1 MNQSTTIRNKVENF
15 IAHLAKVTQTASLY
29 GESHR
34 LTMDTLHDMQS
45 VLNEILSEQNEFT
58 IGIIGDE
65 IAFEK
70 DQFFE
75 TSIRKK
81 GFIDLLKE
89 KQMNKI
95 SFSLGIDATE
105 LQAFITILAKKAK
118 TENDDK
124 TLDTIFKENNI
135 KHITI
140 GEIGFFKNEPHEQ
153 IEESLEVYTRKTFEE
168 GVECLEKMA
177 EGIKQ
182 HQPLDMNYLRHI
194 VSGLVKSILINKNL
208 LLMLTSI
215 KLQDEDNFVR
225 NLNVCVFTLLQAEM
239 LGLEHKYLVD
249 ITISSLLHNIGDLV
263 TSDKPKEKKDP
274 KNQNDSVKQTTSD
287 TLGAKLL
294 IETESIGTLA
304 PIVAFEYNIP
314 YNDSGYPNKIYGEKL
329 NLVSMMITIS
339 RRYDALRRDR
349 TYFEN
354 GGTEKVYNE
363 MMQYSGK
370 DFHPDLLHNFFSA
383 IGVYPPGTLVEIDN
397 GEVGLVIQ
405 TSILDIRRPQIEL
418 LYNSKGEKYQEPVII
433 NLLEKNNK
441 GQYRWK
447 ITKSI
452 SPLEKFK
459 IPDKFS

>member
-1 MNQSTTIRNKVENF
+1 
-15 IAHLAKVTQTASLY
+15 
-29 GESHR
+29 
-34 LTMDTLHDMQS
+34 MDALHDMQI
-45 VLNEILSEQNEFT
+45 VLNEILSEQNEIT

-70 DQFFE
+70 DPFFE

-105 LQAFITILAKKAK
+105 LQAFITILAKKTK
-118 TENDDK
+118 TENNDK
-124 TLDTIFKENNI
+124 TLDAIFKENNI
-135 KHITI
+135 KHIQI
-140 GEIGFFKNEPHEQ
+140 GEVGFFEDELHQ
-153 IEESLEVYTRKTFEE
+153 QTEESLEVYTRKTFEE
-168 GVECLEKMA
+168 GVECLERMA
-177 EGIKQ
+177 EEIKQ
-182 HQPLDMNYLRHI
+182 HQPLDMNYLRQI

-215 KLQDEDNFVR
+215 KLQDEDNFVH
-225 NLNVCVFTLLQAEM
+225 NLNVCVFTMLQAEM

-249 ITISSLLHNIGDLV
+249 IAISSLLHNIGGLV

-274 KNQNDSVKQTTSD
+274 KNQNESVKQTAFD
-287 TLGAKLL
+287 TIGAKLL
-294 IETESIGTLA
+294 IETESMGTLA

-314 YNDSGYPNKIYGEKL
+314 YNDSGYPNKLYGEKL
-329 NLVSMMITIS
+329 NLVSMMIAIS

-349 TYFEN
+349 TYYEN
-354 GGTEKVYNE
+354 GGTEKVHYK
-363 MMQYSGK
+363 MMQCSGK

-383 IGVYPPGTLVEIDN
+383 IGVYPPGSLVEIDN

-441 GQYRWK
+441 GQYRWN

-452 SPLEKFK
+452 SPLDKFK